1 MISRVILIK
10 DNVILLII
18 QTAKLH
24 GDCSKSDGLLFL
36 IRATLLSPDWL
47 LSKYYLYANENLKSR
62 CTCDTESDVSLW
74 RQPWPNMLGLF
85 GHSVIGW
92 CWTMLD
98 EVWIRS
104 NIQSNI
110 VQHFLCSQVGS
121 VRLANPAQHCWAHAR
136 AEARLVLPKH
146 HGYTM
151 FTVPW
156 IHGIVGWCWTML
168 ARLARA
174 LAIA

>member
-110 VQHFLCSQVGS
+110 VHHFLCSYAGFLQPI
-121 VRLANPAQHCWAHAR
+121 LQPITANW
-136 AEARLVLPKH
+136 EATRNLGDINSYIHSYLVSDGNNMATVHSSLLPS
-146 HGYTM
+146 
-151 FTVPW
+151 
-156 IHGIVGWCWTML
+156 IL
-168 ARLARA
+168 R
-174 LAIA
+174 